1 MKQYVIDQLREN
13 DFLQLEDYLNNNSE
27 AGELPGI
34 YWIPLPESLLERT
47 QLDHPDCKPFYFAVN
62 LDRNSISFELLIRTR
77 SRLRCACIQYASK
90 KQQDYIVG
98 YADGL
103 FEKLNLMT

>member
-13 DFLQLEDYLNNNSE
+13 DFLKLEDYLNKNSE
-27 AGELPGI
+27 AGELPEI
-34 YWIPLPESLLERT
+34 YWIPVPESLLETT
-47 QLDHPDCKPFYFAVN
+47 QLEHTDCQPFYFAVN
-62 LDRNSISFELLIRTR
+62 LDLNSIRFELLIRTR

-90 KQQDYIVG
+90 KQRDYIVG